1 MPYRDERTAMRERIA
16 DLERMLSAREED
28 VEALRARLRRA
39 EARAFLRRTGW
50 SVVTGGVGTFAGLTM
65 MTPIASMTG
74 GDLDLIAFG
83 GIIGGLFGLL
93 MGLGHDISAG

>member
-16 DLERMLSAREED
+16 ELERALSAREEE

-39 EARAFLRRTGW
+39 EVRVLARRAGW

-65 MTPIASMTG
+65 MTPIASMSG
-74 GDLDLIAFG
+74 GELDLIAFG

-93 MGLGHDISAG
+93 MGLGHDISGG